1 MFRIAGG
8 LDGVRSWRPTTNPSG
23 VHQYRNNALR
33 WLSAT
38 MLLHLGVAVGCCNMN
53 TRVVYEV
60 RRGGDVGAA
69 VAAARRD
76 RGLTQA
82 ELAEQLGIDRGYLAA
97 IETGRTNRLI
107 EHLLRA
113 LRRLGADVTVTW
125 PAAPS
130 AGASRVDR

>member
-1 MFRIAGG
+1 
-8 LDGVRSWRPTTNPSG
+8 
-23 VHQYRNNALR
+23 
-33 WLSAT
+33 
-38 MLLHLGVAVGCCNMN
+38 MLLHLSVAVGCCNMN

-60 RRGGDVGAA
+60 RRGGDMGAA